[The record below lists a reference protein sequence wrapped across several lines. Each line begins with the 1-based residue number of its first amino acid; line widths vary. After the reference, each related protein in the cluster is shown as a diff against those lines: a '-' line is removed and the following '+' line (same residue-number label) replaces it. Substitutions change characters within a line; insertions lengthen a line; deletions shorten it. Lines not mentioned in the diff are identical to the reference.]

1 MDYSLEHHTSFIG
14 SPVSELPT
22 PALTIRK
29 QVIEDNIARLH
40 QDVDSL
46 NIAFRPHVK
55 TLKVC
60 GIYSNPPCMPRSFA
74 PGSENNPTNGHLD
87 TRSDTDAARTEA

>member
-1 MDYSLEHHTSFIG
+1 MDFSLQHHTSFIG

-29 QVIEDNIARLH
+29 QVVEDNIARLH
-40 QDVDSL
+40 RDVDNL

-55 TLKVC
+55 TLKAC
-60 GIYSNPPCMPRSFA
+60 DTHASRSYMQHFFVRVRFV
-74 PGSENNPTNGHLD
+74 S
-87 TRSDTDAARTEA
+87 S